1 MYLFVI
7 NKKSGN
13 GHGYRT
19 WIKIKDILD
28 TRAVR
33 YRYLFTES
41 ANQAEIS
48 IVETLT
54 KPEKWL
60 GVAVIGGDGTIH
72 SVLPALKDFGIPLAV
87 IPAGSGNDTARGFGI
102 PHDPLAA
109 LDIMLTGQTRTAD
122 LIVTSNGLTLT
133 TLAIGFDA
141 QVAENVNTS
150 MYKKVFNFFRLGRF
164 AYIVGV
170 LHTLITFKPSS
181 VNVTCDGSTTTY
193 HDAWLTAISNV
204 SCYGGGVHI
213 CPEAHPGDGELDIC
227 IVHDCSRLQLF
238 RLFPTF
244 LSGKHARL
252 PFVKFLRGKQL
263 SVRFD
268 QHRLALG
275 DGENM
280 SSDGLYDIS
289 IEPSALQ
296 VYAI

>member
-19 WIKIKDILD
+19 WIKIKAALD
-28 TRAVR
+28 ARAVR

-41 ANQAEIS
+41 AGQAEIS
-48 IVETLT
+48 IAETLSEQ
-54 KPEKWL
+54 KKWL

-72 SVLPALKDFGIPLAV
+72 SVLQVLRDFGIPLAV

-102 PHDPLAA
+102 PHDPLTA
-109 LDIMLTGQTRTAD
+109 LDIMLAGQTRTAD
-122 LIVTSNGLTLT
+122 LIATSNGLTLT
-133 TLAIGFDA
+133 ALAIGFDA

-150 MYKKVFNFFRLGRF
+150 LYKKVCNFFRVGRF

-170 LHTLITFKPSS
+170 LHTLMTFKPCS
-181 VNVTCDGSTTTY
+181 VTVTCDGSTTTY
-193 HDAWLTAISNV
+193 PDAWLTAVSNV
-204 SCYGGGVHI
+204 SSYGGGLHI

-227 IVHDCSRLQLF
+227 IVHGCSRLQLL
-238 RLFPTF
+238 RLFPTV
-244 LSGKHARL
+244 LSGKHVRL

-263 SVRFD
+263 SVHFD
-268 QHRLALG
+268 QQRLALG

-280 SSDGLYDIS
+280 SAGPYDIS
-289 IEPSALQ
+289 IEPNALQ
-296 VYAI
+296 VYAV